1 MYDADALEAIN
12 VEQLVTATDRLLLRG
27 GQMSKRRHVRRFAEG
42 SQPHIVVARFAE
54 GSQPYIAVAAF
65 DEPSQP
71 YIAVAALAE
80 DSQLDAA
87 ACAGDD
93 TRPDIAIAGSGD
105 DTRPD
110 VAIAWETTVPHPVPR
125 ACNSQPYL
133 GTIVA
138 APFSAAPHPAPP
150 VCRSHLAYLATAPDL
165 ARGAQSELAD
175 IAAVPFAADSYP
187 ARHGRASQPCLASI
201 AVMPAASDAALRR
214 TRGSQQSD
222 RTAVIRRVTHPRVQV
237 FAVTVV
243 IPALVGIVV
252 GLAALL

>member
-54 GSQPYIAVAAF
+54 GSQPHIAVAAF

-71 YIAVAALAE
+71 DIAVAGLAE
-80 DSQLDAA
+80 DAQPDVA

-93 TRPDIAIAGSGD
+93 TRPDIAIAGCGD
-105 DTRPD
+105 HTRPD

-125 ACNSQPYL
+125 AGSAQPYL

-138 APFSAAPHPAPP
+138 APFCSAPHPAPP

-201 AVMPAASDAALRR
+201 AVLPAASAAAPR

-222 RTAVIRRVTHPRVQV
+222 RTAVIRRVTHPGVQV